1 MRRPW
6 RLSMHRSDTSSC
18 AESKSSHRVQRRL
31 SCLAKHVPKEN
42 GSPIHVL
49 LFNWTLLLDRLV
61 SYAARERRG
70 EQRRGLSSAEEA
82 ALKAELEDVARIL
95 GYRYVSHSEVSGV
108 GRDHEQ
114 FEEEYEQEYTDER
127 RPQGERRTTRRD
139 ERDLLDDD
147 AEHDEELGQ
156 HEHERGRRGSDGEE
170 SEPQGLHRA
179 AEPEPEP
186 EPEPDAGGHARQE
199 ERVPRAP
206 PTLSRSRSRVSD
218 LAYAA
223 SV

>member
-1 MRRPW
+1 M
-6 RLSMHRSDTSSC
+6 
-18 AESKSSHRVQRRL
+18 
-31 SCLAKHVPKEN
+31 
-42 GSPIHVL
+42 
-49 LFNWTLLLDRLV
+49 

-70 EQRRGLSSAEEA
+70 EQRRGLSAAEEA

-114 FEEEYEQEYTDER
+114 FEEEYEQEYADER
-127 RPQGERRTTRRD
+127 RLQGEWRTTRRD
-139 ERDLLDDD
+139 ERDLLDD

-179 AEPEPEP
+179 PGLHIAPEPEPEPQPEPEP

>member
-1 MRRPW
+1 
-6 RLSMHRSDTSSC
+6 MHRSDTSSC

-49 LFNWTLLLDRLV
+49 LFNWTTLLDRLV

-70 EQRRGLSSAEEA
+70 EQRRGLSAAEET

-108 GRDHEQ
+108 GRGTRRDHGQ
-114 FEEEYEQEYTDER
+114 FEEAVSYTHL
-127 RPQGERRTTRRD
+127 T
-139 ERDLLDDD
+139 L
-147 AEHDEELGQ
+147 
-156 HEHERGRRGSDGEE
+156 
-170 SEPQGLHRA
+170 
-179 AEPEPEP
+179 
-186 EPEPDAGGHARQE
+186 
-199 ERVPRAP
+199 
-206 PTLSRSRSRVSD
+206 PTIC
-218 LAYAA
+218 